1 MFRRLLS
8 LTAIQI
14 GLLAPPPASADEVT
28 IAQQSVTDFK
38 SVIATVEPVHVLTA
52 RTRIGG
58 TLVSVTVK
66 EGDRVEAG
74 KLIAKVVDQKIAL
87 QLAALDA
94 RIQAED
100 AQLQQAKIDLDRTT
114 ALQKA
119 GAAAQ
124 AVLDQ
129 KRTALDVAERT
140 LAGLKADRQV
150 TVQQGSEGDV
160 LAPATGR
167 VLKLNSVEG
176 AVVMAGETVTTLAED
191 QYILRLQLPER
202 HAAILRAGDKVEMAG
217 RDGADARTGTVR
229 IVYPEIEGGRVIA
242 DVDVAGLGSYFV
254 GERMRVT
261 VPTGKREV
269 ILVPAAAVT
278 LRAGVNYV
286 RLADGTDIVVQPG
299 DVSPDGRSIEILS
312 GLKTGD
318 RVVTP

>member
-1 MFRRLLS
+1 MHRRLLA
-8 LTAIQI
+8 LAAIAFV
-14 GLLAPPPASADEVT
+14 LPAPLRAVAGEVT
-28 IAQQSVTDFK
+28 ITLQSVTDFK
-38 SVIATVEPVHVLTA
+38 SVIATVEPVHVLAA
-52 RTRIGG
+52 RARIGG

-66 EGDRVEAG
+66 EGDRVETG
-74 KLIAKVVDQKIAL
+74 KLMAKVVDQKIAL
-87 QLAALDA
+87 QLAALDT
-94 RIQAED
+94 RIQSAD
-100 AQLQQAKIDLDRTT
+100 AQLSQAKIDLDRTT

-124 AVLDQ
+124 ALLDQ

-150 TVQQGSEGDV
+150 IVEQGSEGDV

-176 AVVMAGETVTTLAED
+176 AVVMPGETVATLAED

-202 HAAILRAGDKVEMAG
+202 HAAILRAGDTVEMAG
-217 RDGADARTGTVR
+217 RDGADARRGTVR
-229 IVYPEIEGGRVIA
+229 IVYPEIQGGRVIA
-242 DVDVAGLGSYFV
+242 DVDVAGLGGYFV

-299 DVSPDGRSIEILS
+299 DVSADGKSIEILS

-318 RVVTP
+318 HVVTP